1 MNEKKSRGL
10 FNRIAPVYGLFF
22 SFQVETFRRI
32 LDQVSSEVDLTGWES
47 VIDVGCGTGALCSV
61 LADRGMAVTG
71 VEPAVKMLEIARRKT
86 AEHEAGEN
94 GVHELKKRPTLIEGD
109 VLEGL
114 PFPDK
119 SFDVAITS
127 YVAHGLQ
134 PEDRHKLY
142 SEMSRVAR
150 ELVIVHDYNRERSL
164 MTSIAEWMEGGD
176 YFRFIKIAEKEMADC
191 RMESRISVAAEN
203 KRCFSHVQVLRVGPR
218 ASWYL
223 CKPK

>member
-22 SFQVETFRRI
+22 SFQVETFRKI
-32 LDQVSSEVDLTGWES
+32 LEQVSGEVNVTRWKS

-61 LADRGMAVTG
+61 LADKGMVVTG
-71 VEPAVKMLEIARRKT
+71 VEPAAKMLEIARRKT

-94 GVHELKKRPTLIEGD
+94 GVHESEQKLTLIEGD
-109 VLEGL
+109 ALEGL

-119 SFDVAITS
+119 SFDVAIAS

-150 ELVIVHDYNRERSL
+150 ELVIVHDYNKERSL
-164 MTSIAEWMEGGD
+164 LTSIAEWMEGGD
-176 YFRFIKIAEKEMADC
+176 YFRFIQQAEQEMKDC
-191 RMESRISVAAEN
+191 ASEMRN
-203 KRCFSHVQVLRVGPR
+203 CFSEVRVIRVGPR

>member
-22 SFQVETFRRI
+22 SFQVETFRKI
-32 LDQVSSEVDLTGWES
+32 LEQVSGEVDMTSWKS

-61 LADRGMAVTG
+61 LADKGMAVTG

-86 AEHEAGEN
+86 SEHEAGEN
-94 GVHELKKRPTLIEGD
+94 GVHESKQRPALIEGD

-150 ELVIVHDYNRERSL
+150 ELVIIHDYNRERSL
-164 MTSIAEWMEGGD
+164 LTSIAEWMEGGD
-176 YFRFIKIAEKEMADC
+176 YFRFIQLAEQEMKDC
-191 RMESRISVAAEN
+191 SCKMQN
-203 KRCFSHVQVLRVGPR
+203 CFSEVRVIQVGPR

>member
-1 MNEKKSRGL
+1 MKEKSSHREEKKNKGL

-22 SFQVETFRRI
+22 SMQRGNFRRI
-32 LDQVSSEVDLTGWES
+32 LKQIEGEVDLSRWES

-61 LADRGMAVTG
+61 LVEEGFSVTG
-71 VEPAVKMLEIARRKT
+71 VEPAIKMLEIARRKT
-86 AEHEAGEN
+86 AG
-94 GVHELKKRPTLIEGD
+94 HELEETEGHVAKQRLTLIEGD

-134 PEDRHKLY
+134 TEDRHKLY

-150 ELVIVHDYNRERSL
+150 ELVIVHDYNGERSL
-164 MTSIAEWMEGGD
+164 LTSIVEWMEGGD
-176 YFRFIKIAEKEMADC
+176 YFRFIQRAEQEMKDC
-191 RMESRISVAAEN
+191 LSKMQN
-203 KRCFSHVQVLRVGPR
+203 CFSEVRVIQVGPR